1 VDKEKIWRQL
11 VDFKYNTSN
20 PNLFTCRESGFS
32 NFWKGVLWA
41 AKVEKWGIGR
51 GLTVGVRLGFGRKC
65 G

>member
-20 PNLFTCRESGFS
+20 PNLFTCRESGSS

-41 AKVEKWGIGR
+41 AKVEKMGYR
-51 GLTVGVRLGFGRKC
+51 
-65 G
+65 